1 MSDLKISLLP
11 WQQEVWTD
19 PARFKVIAAG
29 RRTGKSRMA
38 AWRLIVSALEADKGH
53 VWYVA
58 PTQQQARDIMW
69 QQLLELG
76 NPVIANSHVNNMQ
89 LTLINGSIISLKG
102 ADRPETMRGVALK
115 FVVLD
120 EYADIKPTVFEQI
133 LRPALA
139 DLKGHCIFI
148 GTPKG
153 RNHFY
158 DIYKM
163 GQSGRPETKDW
174 KSWHFTSFDNPL
186 LEKEEIEVA
195 KNTMSTFAYRQE
207 FMASFE
213 APQSEIFKEDWVIV
227 KDKDD
232 EPEYGTYYMAVDLAG
247 FENVSKQASNKKK
260 YLDQT
265 SIAIVKVGD
274 DNKWWVDKVDA
285 GRWDIKE
292 VCERILDHVRLYD
305 IQVIGIEKGSLMRA
319 LTPYLTEMM
328 LKQGVYPRIE
338 EIRLGNKSKVDRV
351 VGALQGR
358 FEHRQVELCDGEWVR
373 EFKDELL
380 NFPTTGV
387 HDDMV
392 DSVSLIAHIANAAVY
407 FEDDFDEDYEPL
419 DIISGY

>member
-1 MSDLKISLLP
+1 MSDLKIKLLP

-29 RRTGKSRMA
+29 RRTGKSRLA

-53 VWYVA
+53 VWYIA

-76 NPVIANSHVNNMQ
+76 NPVIASSHVNNMQ
-89 LTLINGSIISLKG
+89 LTLINGSVISLKG

-163 GQSGRPETKDW
+163 GQSGKPETKDW

-186 LEKEEIEVA
+186 LEKEEIEIA

-213 APQSEIFKEDWVIV
+213 APQSEIFKEDWVVV

-292 VCERILDHVRLYD
+292 VCERILKHVRLYD

-319 LTPYLTEMM
+319 LLPYLTEMM

-338 EIRLGNKSKVDRV
+338 EIRLGNKSKIDRV

-358 FEHRQVELCDGEWVR
+358 FEHKQVELCDGDWVR

-392 DSVSLIAHIANAAVY
+392 DSVSLIASIANAAVY
-407 FEDDFDEDYEPL
+407 FDDYEDDYEPL

>member
-1 MSDLKISLLP
+1 
-11 WQQEVWTD
+11 
-19 PARFKVIAAG
+19 
-29 RRTGKSRMA
+29 
-38 AWRLIVSALEADKGH
+38 
-53 VWYVA
+53 
-58 PTQQQARDIMW
+58 
-69 QQLLELG
+69 
-76 NPVIANSHVNNMQ
+76 
-89 LTLINGSIISLKG
+89 
-102 ADRPETMRGVALK
+102 
-115 FVVLD
+115 
-120 EYADIKPTVFEQI
+120 
-133 LRPALA
+133 
-139 DLKGHCIFI
+139 
-148 GTPKG
+148 
-153 RNHFY
+153 
-158 DIYKM
+158 
-163 GQSGRPETKDW
+163 
-174 KSWHFTSFDNPL
+174 
-186 LEKEEIEVA
+186 
-195 KNTMSTFAYRQE
+195 MSTFAYRQE

-213 APQSEIFKEDWVIV
+213 APQSEIFKEDWVVV

-292 VCERILDHVRLYD
+292 VCERILDHVQLYG

-328 LKQGVYPRIE
+328 LKQNVYPRIE
-338 EIRLGNKSKVDRV
+338 EIKLGNKSKIDRV

-358 FEHRQVELCDGEWVR
+358 FEHRQVELCDGDWVR

-407 FEDDFDEDYEPL
+407 FEDDFDDYEPL

>member
-1 MSDLKISLLP
+1 MSDLKIKLLP

-19 PARFKVIAAG
+19 ESRFKVIAAG
-29 RRTGKSRMA
+29 RRTGKSRLA

-53 VWYVA
+53 VWYIA

-76 NPVIANSHVNNMQ
+76 NPVIASSHVNNMQ
-89 LTLINGSIISLKG
+89 LTLINGSVISLKG

-139 DLKGHCIFI
+139 DLKGQCVFI

-158 DIYKM
+158 DLYKL
-163 GQSGRPETKDW
+163 GKKDVKDW

-186 LEKEEIEVA
+186 LDKEEIEIA
-195 KNTMSTFAYRQE
+195 KETMSTFAFRQE
-207 FMASFE
+207 FMANFE
-213 APQSEIFKEDWVIV
+213 APQSDIFKEDWVIV

-232 EPEYGTYYMAVDLAG
+232 EPENGTYYMAVDLAG

-274 DNKWWVDKVDA
+274 DNKWWIDKVDA

-292 VCERILDHVRLYD
+292 VCERILKHTQLYGV
-305 IQVIGIEKGSLMRA
+305 QVIGIEKGSLMRA
-319 LTPYLTEMM
+319 VMPYLTEMM
-328 LKQGVYPRIE
+328 LKQNIYPRIE
-338 EIRLGNKSKVDRV
+338 EISIGNRSKVDRV

-358 FEHRQVELCDGEWVR
+358 FEHKQVELCDGDWVK

-392 DSVSLIAHIANAAVY
+392 DSVSLIAQIANAVMY
-407 FEDDFDEDYEPL
+407 FEDLDDEYEPL
-419 DIISGY
+419 DWISGY

>member
-1 MSDLKISLLP
+1 MSDLKIKLLP
-11 WQQEVWTD
+11 WQQEVWADT
-19 PARFKVIAAG
+19 ARFKVIAAG
-29 RRTGKSRMA
+29 RRTGKSMLA
-38 AWRLIVSALEADKGH
+38 AWQLIVNALEAKKGH

-76 NPVIANSHVNNMQ
+76 NPVISASHINNMQ
-89 LTLINGSIISLKG
+89 VTLINGSIISLKG

-158 DIYKM
+158 DTYKM
-163 GQSGRPETKDW
+163 GQSNKPETKDW

-186 LEKEEIEVA
+186 LDEEEINIA

-213 APQSEIFKEDWVIV
+213 APQSDIFKDNWVVI

-232 EPEYGTYYMAVDLAG
+232 EPTHGTYYMGVDLAG

-265 SIAIVKVGD
+265 SIAIVKVSD

-292 VCERILDHVRLYD
+292 ICERILNHVKLYE

-319 LTPYLTEMM
+319 LLPYLTEMM

-338 EIRLGNKSKVDRV
+338 EVALGNRSKIDRV

-358 FEHRQVELCDGEWVR
+358 FEHKQIELCDGDWVR

-392 DSVSLIAHIANAAVY
+392 DSVSLIAHLANAAMY
-407 FEDDFDEDYEPL
+407 FEDDQEDYEPL

>member
-29 RRTGKSRMA
+29 RRTGKSRLA

-53 VWYVA
+53 VWYIA

-76 NPVIANSHVNNMQ
+76 NPVIASSHVNNMQ
-89 LTLINGSIISLKG
+89 LTLINGSVISLKG

-158 DIYKM
+158 DLYKL
-163 GQSGRPETKDW
+163 GKKDVKDW

-186 LEKEEIEVA
+186 LDKEEIEIA

-207 FMASFE
+207 FMANFE
-213 APQSEIFKEDWVIV
+213 APQSDIFKEDWVIV
-227 KDKDD
+227 KDKEE
-232 EPEYGTYYMAVDLAG
+232 EPEHGTYYMAVDLAG

-274 DNKWWVDKVDA
+274 DNKWWIDKVDA

-292 VCERILDHVRLYD
+292 VCERILKHTQLYD

-319 LTPYLTEMM
+319 VMPYLTEMM
-328 LKQGVYPRIE
+328 LKQNIYPRIE
-338 EIRLGNKSKVDRV
+338 EIRIGNRSKIDRV

-358 FEHRQVELCDGEWVR
+358 FEHKQVELCDGDWVR

-392 DSVSLIAHIANAAVY
+392 DSVSLIAQIANAAVY
-407 FEDDFDEDYEPL
+407 FDDYEDDYEPL
-419 DIISGY
+419 DWISGY

>member
-163 GQSGRPETKDW
+163 GQSGKPETKDW

-186 LEKEEIEVA
+186 LDKEEIEIA

-213 APQSEIFKEDWVIV
+213 APQSEIFKENWVVV

-232 EPEYGTYYMAVDLAG
+232 EPEHGTYYMAVDLAG

-292 VCERILDHVRLYD
+292 VCERILKHAQLYD

-319 LTPYLTEMM
+319 VLPYLTEMM
-328 LKQGVYPRIE
+328 LKKGIYPRIE
-338 EIRLGNKSKVDRV
+338 EIKLGNKSKVDRV

-358 FEHRQVELCDGEWVR
+358 FEHKQVELCDGDWVR

-387 HDDMV
+387 HDDMI

-407 FEDDFDEDYEPL
+407 FEDYEDDYEPL

>member
-19 PARFKVIAAG
+19 DSRFKVIAAG
-29 RRTGKSRMA
+29 RRTGKSRLA

-53 VWYVA
+53 VWYIA

-69 QQLLELG
+69 QQLLDLG
-76 NPVIANSHVNNMQ
+76 NPVIASSHVNNMQ
-89 LTLINGSIISLKG
+89 LTLINGSVISLKG

-139 DLKGHCIFI
+139 DLKGQCVFI

-158 DIYKM
+158 DLYKL
-163 GQSGRPETKDW
+163 GKKEVKDW

-186 LEKEEIEVA
+186 LDKEEIEIA
-195 KNTMSTFAYRQE
+195 KETMSTFAFRQE
-207 FMASFE
+207 FMANFE
-213 APQSEIFKEDWVIV
+213 APQSDIFKEEWVV
-227 KDKDD
+227 VRDKDD
-232 EPEYGTYYMAVDLAG
+232 EPENGTYYMAVDLAG

-292 VCERILDHVRLYD
+292 VCERILKHTQLYG

-319 LTPYLTEMM
+319 VMPYLTEMM
-328 LKQGVYPRIE
+328 LKQNIYPRIE
-338 EIRLGNKSKVDRV
+338 EIAIGNRSKVDRV

-358 FEHRQVELCDGEWVR
+358 FEHKQVELCDGDWVK

-380 NFPTTGV
+380 NFPTTGI

-392 DSVSLIAHIANAAVY
+392 DSVSLIAQIANAVMY
-407 FEDDFDEDYEPL
+407 FEDLDDEYEPL
-419 DIISGY
+419 DWISGY

>member
-1 MSDLKISLLP
+1 
-11 WQQEVWTD
+11 
-19 PARFKVIAAG
+19 
-29 RRTGKSRMA
+29 MA

-163 GQSGRPETKDW
+163 GQSGKPETKDW

-186 LEKEEIEVA
+186 LDKEEIEIA

-292 VCERILDHVRLYD
+292 VCERILDHVQLYG

-328 LKQGVYPRIE
+328 LKQNVYPRIE
-338 EIRLGNKSKVDRV
+338 EIKLGNKSKIDRV

-358 FEHRQVELCDGEWVR
+358 FEHRQVELCDGDWVR

-407 FEDDFDEDYEPL
+407 FEDDFDDYEPL

>member
-1 MSDLKISLLP
+1 MSDLKIKLLP
-11 WQQEVWTD
+11 WQQEVWSD
-19 PARFKVIAAG
+19 DSRFKVIAAG
-29 RRTGKSRMA
+29 RRTGKSMLA
-38 AWRLIVSALEADKGH
+38 AWRLIVSALEAKKGQ
-53 VWYVA
+53 VWYIA

-76 NPVIANSHVNNMQ
+76 HPVIASSHINNMQ
-89 LTLINGSIISLKG
+89 VTLINGSVISLKG

-163 GQSGRPETKDW
+163 GQSGKPETKDW

-186 LEKEEIEVA
+186 LDKEEIEVA

-292 VCERILDHVRLYD
+292 VCERILSHVQLYG

-319 LTPYLTEMM
+319 LLPYLTEMM
-328 LKQGVYPRIE
+328 LKQNVYPRIE
-338 EIRLGNKSKVDRV
+338 EIKLGNKSKIDRV

-358 FEHRQVELCDGEWVR
+358 FEHRQVELCDGDWVR

-392 DSVSLIAHIANAAVY
+392 DSVSLIASIANAAVY
-407 FEDDFDEDYEPL
+407 FEDNFDDYEPL

>member
-19 PARFKVIAAG
+19 DSRFKVIAAG
-29 RRTGKSRMA
+29 RRTGKSRLA

-53 VWYVA
+53 VWYIA

-76 NPVIANSHVNNMQ
+76 NPVIASSHVNNMQ
-89 LTLINGSIISLKG
+89 LTLINGSVISLKG

-158 DIYKM
+158 DLYKI
-163 GQSGRPETKDW
+163 GQKDVKDW

-186 LEKEEIEVA
+186 LDKEEIEIA

-207 FMASFE
+207 FMANFE
-213 APQSEIFKEDWVIV
+213 APQSDIFKEDWVIV
-227 KDKDD
+227 KDKEE
-232 EPEYGTYYMAVDLAG
+232 EPEHGTYYMAVDLAG

-274 DNKWWVDKVDA
+274 DNKWWIDKVDA

-292 VCERILDHVRLYD
+292 VCERILKHTQLYD

-319 LTPYLTEMM
+319 VMPYLTEMM
-328 LKQGVYPRIE
+328 LKQNIYPRIE
-338 EIRLGNKSKVDRV
+338 EIRIGNRSKIDRV

-358 FEHRQVELCDGEWVR
+358 FEHKQVELCDGDWVR

-392 DSVSLIAHIANAAVY
+392 DSVSLIAQIANAAVY
-407 FEDDFDEDYEPL
+407 FDDYEDDYEPL
-419 DIISGY
+419 DWISGY

>member
-163 GQSGRPETKDW
+163 GQSGKPETKDW

-186 LEKEEIEVA
+186 LDKEEIEIA

-292 VCERILDHVRLYD
+292 VCERILDHVQLYG

-328 LKQGVYPRIE
+328 LKQNVYPRIE
-338 EIRLGNKSKVDRV
+338 EIKLGNKSKIDRV

-358 FEHRQVELCDGEWVR
+358 FEHRQVELCDGDWVR

-407 FEDDFDEDYEPL
+407 FEDDFDDYEPL

>member
-1 MSDLKISLLP
+1 MSDLKIKLLP

-19 PARFKVIAAG
+19 ESRFKVIAAG
-29 RRTGKSRMA
+29 RRTGKSMLA
-38 AWRLIVSALEADKGH
+38 AWRLIVSALEAKKGQ
-53 VWYVA
+53 VWYIA

-76 NPVIANSHVNNMQ
+76 NPVIASSHINNMQ
-89 LTLINGSIISLKG
+89 VTLINGSVISLKG

-163 GQSGRPETKDW
+163 GQSGKPETKDW

-186 LEKEEIEVA
+186 LDKEEIEVA
-195 KNTMSTFAYRQE
+195 KNTMSTFAFRQE
-207 FMASFE
+207 FMANFE
-213 APQSEIFKEDWVIV
+213 APQSDIFKEDWVVV
-227 KDKDD
+227 KDKEE
-232 EPEYGTYYMAVDLAG
+232 EPEHGTYYMAVDLAG

-292 VCERILDHVRLYD
+292 ICERILDHVRLYD

-319 LTPYLTEMM
+319 LLPYLTEMM
-328 LKQGVYPRIE
+328 LKQSVYPRIE
-338 EIRLGNKSKVDRV
+338 EIRIGNRSKVDRV

-358 FEHRQVELCDGEWVR
+358 FEHKQVELCDGDWVR

-407 FEDDFDEDYEPL
+407 FDDYEDDYEPL
-419 DIISGY
+419 DWISGY

>member
-19 PARFKVIAAG
+19 ESRFKVIAAG
-29 RRTGKSRMA
+29 RRTGKSMLA
-38 AWRLIVSALEADKGH
+38 AWRLIVSALEAKKGH

-76 NPVIANSHVNNMQ
+76 HPVIASSHINNMQ
-89 LTLINGSIISLKG
+89 VTLINGSMISLKG

-139 DLKGHCIFI
+139 DLKGQCIFI

-158 DIYKM
+158 DTYKM
-163 GQSGRPETKDW
+163 GQSKKPETKDW

-186 LEKEEIEVA
+186 LDEEEINVA

-213 APQSEIFKEDWVIV
+213 APQSDIFKEDWVVV

-232 EPEYGTYYMAVDLAG
+232 EPEHGTYYMAVDLAG

-292 VCERILDHVRLYD
+292 ICERVLKHAQLYD

-319 LTPYLTEMM
+319 LLPYLTEMM
-328 LKQGVYPRIE
+328 LKKGIYPRLE
-338 EIRLGNKSKVDRV
+338 EIKLGNKSKIDRV

-358 FEHRQVELCDGEWVR
+358 FEHKQVELCDGEWVR
-373 EFKDELL
+373 EFKEELL

-387 HDDMV
+387 HDDMI
-392 DSVSLIAHIANAAVY
+392 DSVSLIASIANAAVY
-407 FEDDFDEDYEPL
+407 FEDYEDDYEPL

>member
-1 MSDLKISLLP
+1 MSELNIKLLP
-11 WQQEVWTD
+11 WQKEVWAD
-19 PARFKVIAAG
+19 DARFKVIAAG
-29 RRTGKSRMA
+29 RRTGKSMLA
-38 AWRLIVSALEADKGH
+38 AWQLIVRALEANKGH

-69 QQLLELG
+69 QQLLEIG
-76 NPVIANSHVNNMQ
+76 NPVISASHINNMQ
-89 LTLINGSIISLKG
+89 ITLINGSVISLKG
-102 ADRPETMRGVALK
+102 ADRPETMRGIALK

-139 DLKGHCIFI
+139 DLKGSCIFI

-158 DIYKM
+158 DTYKM
-163 GQSGRPETKDW
+163 GLSKKPEMKDW

-186 LEKEEIEVA
+186 LDKEEIEVA
-195 KNTMSTFAYRQE
+195 KHTMSTFAFRQE
-207 FMASFE
+207 FMANFE
-213 APQSEIFKEDWVIV
+213 APQSDIFKEGWVVV
-227 KDKDD
+227 KEKD
-232 EPEYGTYYMAVDLAG
+232 EAPKEGTYYMGVDLAG

-265 SIAIVKVGD
+265 AISIVKVCD
-274 DNKWWVDKVDA
+274 DNKWWVEKVDA

-292 VCERILDHVRLYD
+292 ICERILDHVKLYD
-305 IQVIGIEKGSLMRA
+305 IQVIGLEKGSLMRA
-319 LTPYLTEMM
+319 LLPYLTEMM
-328 LKQGVYPRIE
+328 LKKGIYPRIE
-338 EIRLGNKSKVDRV
+338 EIALGNRSKVDRV

-358 FEHRQVELCDGEWVR
+358 FEHKQVELCEGDWVK

-387 HDDMV
+387 HDDMI
-392 DSVSLIAHIANAAVY
+392 DSLSLIAHIANAAMY
-407 FEDDFDEDYEPL
+407 FEEDEDEYEPL

>member
-19 PARFKVIAAG
+19 ESRFKVIAAG
-29 RRTGKSRMA
+29 RRTGKSMLA
-38 AWRLIVSALEADKGH
+38 AWRLIVSALEAKKGH

-76 NPVIANSHVNNMQ
+76 HPVIASSHINNMQ
-89 LTLINGSIISLKG
+89 VTLINGSMISLKG
-102 ADRPETMRGVALK
+102 ADRPETMRGIALK

-158 DIYKM
+158 DTYKM
-163 GQSGRPETKDW
+163 GQSKKPETKDW

-186 LEKEEIEVA
+186 LDEEEINVA
-195 KNTMSTFAYRQE
+195 KNTMSTFAFRQE

-213 APQSEIFKEDWVIV
+213 APQSEIFKEDWVVI
-227 KDKDD
+227 KDKDH
-232 EPEYGTYYMAVDLAG
+232 EPEHGTYYMAVDLAG

-292 VCERILDHVRLYD
+292 VCERILKHAQLYD

-319 LTPYLTEMM
+319 VLPYLTEMM
-328 LKQGVYPRIE
+328 LKKGIYPRIE
-338 EIRLGNKSKVDRV
+338 EIKLGNKSKIDRV

-358 FEHRQVELCDGEWVR
+358 FEHKQVELCDGDWVR

-387 HDDMV
+387 HDDMI

-407 FEDDFDEDYEPL
+407 FEDYEDDYEPL

>member
-1 MSDLKISLLP
+1 MSDLKIKLLP
-11 WQQEVWTD
+11 WQQEVWSD
-19 PARFKVIAAG
+19 NSRFKVIAAG
-29 RRTGKSRMA
+29 RRTGKSMLA
-38 AWRLIVSALEADKGH
+38 AWRLIVSALEAKKGQ
-53 VWYVA
+53 VWYIA

-76 NPVIANSHVNNMQ
+76 NPVIASSHINNMQ
-89 LTLINGSIISLKG
+89 VTLINGSVISLKG

-163 GQSGRPETKDW
+163 GQSGKPETKDW

-186 LEKEEIEVA
+186 LDKEEIEVA
-195 KNTMSTFAYRQE
+195 KNTMSTFAFRQE
-207 FMASFE
+207 FMANFE
-213 APQSEIFKEDWVIV
+213 APQSDIFKEDWVVV
-227 KDKDD
+227 KDKEE
-232 EPEYGTYYMAVDLAG
+232 EPEHGTYYMAVDLAG

-292 VCERILDHVRLYD
+292 ICERILDHVRLYD

-319 LTPYLTEMM
+319 LLPYLTEMM
-328 LKQGVYPRIE
+328 LKQSVYPRIE
-338 EIRLGNKSKVDRV
+338 EIRIGNRSKIDRV

-358 FEHRQVELCDGEWVR
+358 FEHKQVELCDGDWVR

-407 FEDDFDEDYEPL
+407 FDDYEDDYEPL

>member
-163 GQSGRPETKDW
+163 GQSGKPETKDW

-186 LEKEEIEVA
+186 LDKEEIEIA

-213 APQSEIFKEDWVIV
+213 APQSEIFKENWVVV

-232 EPEYGTYYMAVDLAG
+232 EPEHGTYYMAVDLAG

-292 VCERILDHVRLYD
+292 VCERILKHAQLYD

-319 LTPYLTEMM
+319 VLPYLTEMM
-328 LKQGVYPRIE
+328 LKKGIYPRLE
-338 EIRLGNKSKVDRV
+338 EIKLGNKSKVDRV

-358 FEHRQVELCDGEWVR
+358 FEHKQVELCDGDWVR

-387 HDDMV
+387 HDDMI

-407 FEDDFDEDYEPL
+407 FEDYEDDYEPL

>member
-29 RRTGKSRMA
+29 RRTGKSMLA
-38 AWRLIVSALEADKGH
+38 AWRLIVSALEAKKGQ
-53 VWYVA
+53 VWYIA

-76 NPVIANSHVNNMQ
+76 NPVIASSHINNMQ
-89 LTLINGSIISLKG
+89 VTLINGSVISLKG

-158 DIYKM
+158 DIYNM
-163 GQSGRPETKDW
+163 GRSKKPETKDW

-186 LEKEEIEVA
+186 LDKEEIEVA
-195 KNTMSTFAYRQE
+195 KNTMSTFAFRQE

-213 APQSEIFKEDWVIV
+213 APQSDIFKEDWVVV

-292 VCERILDHVRLYD
+292 VCERILNHVQLYG

-319 LTPYLTEMM
+319 LLPYLTEMM

-358 FEHRQVELCDGEWVR
+358 FEHKQVELCDGDWVK

-407 FEDDFDEDYEPL
+407 FDDYEDDYEPL

>member
-19 PARFKVIAAG
+19 DSRFKVIAAG
-29 RRTGKSRMA
+29 RRTGKSRLA

-53 VWYVA
+53 VWYIA

-76 NPVIANSHVNNMQ
+76 NPVIASSHVNNMQ
-89 LTLINGSIISLKG
+89 LTLINGSVISLKG

-158 DIYKM
+158 DLYKM
-163 GQSGRPETKDW
+163 GKKKDVKDW

-186 LEKEEIEVA
+186 LDKEEIEVA
-195 KNTMSTFAYRQE
+195 KETMSTFAFRQE
-207 FMASFE
+207 FMANFE
-213 APQSEIFKEDWVIV
+213 APQSDIFKEDWVII
-227 KDKDD
+227 KDKEE
-232 EPEYGTYYMAVDLAG
+232 EPENGTYYMAVDLAG

-292 VCERILDHVRLYD
+292 VCERILKHTQLYG

-319 LTPYLTEMM
+319 VMPYLTEMM
-328 LKQGVYPRIE
+328 LKQNIYPRIE
-338 EIRLGNKSKVDRV
+338 EIAIGNRSKVDRV

-358 FEHRQVELCDGEWVR
+358 FEHKQVELCDGDWVK

-380 NFPTTGV
+380 NFPTTGI

-392 DSVSLIAHIANAAVY
+392 DSVSLIAQIANAVMY
-407 FEDDFDEDYEPL
+407 FEDLDDEYEPL
-419 DIISGY
+419 DWISGY

>member
-163 GQSGRPETKDW
+163 GQSGKPETKDW

-186 LEKEEIEVA
+186 LDKEEIEIA

-213 APQSEIFKEDWVIV
+213 APQSEIFKEDWVVV

-292 VCERILDHVRLYD
+292 VCERILSHVQLYG

-319 LTPYLTEMM
+319 LLPYLTEMM
-328 LKQGVYPRIE
+328 LKQSVYPRIE
-338 EIRLGNKSKVDRV
+338 EIRIGNRSKVDRV

-358 FEHRQVELCDGEWVR
+358 FEHKQVELCDGDWVR

-407 FEDDFDEDYEPL
+407 FEDDFDDYEPL

>member
-1 MSDLKISLLP
+1 M
-11 WQQEVWTD
+11 
-19 PARFKVIAAG
+19 
-29 RRTGKSRMA
+29 
-38 AWRLIVSALEADKGH
+38 
-53 VWYVA
+53 
-58 PTQQQARDIMW
+58 
-69 QQLLELG
+69 
-76 NPVIANSHVNNMQ
+76 
-89 LTLINGSIISLKG
+89 ISLKG

-163 GQSGRPETKDW
+163 GQSGKPETKDW

-186 LEKEEIEVA
+186 LDKDEIEVA

-213 APQSEIFKEDWVIV
+213 APQSEIFKEDWVVV

-358 FEHRQVELCDGEWVR
+358 FEHKQVELCDGEWVR

-392 DSVSLIAHIANAAVY
+392 DSVSLIASIANAAVY
-407 FEDDFDEDYEPL
+407 FDDYEDDYEPL

>member
-19 PARFKVIAAG
+19 SARFKVIAAG

-163 GQSGRPETKDW
+163 GQSGKPETKDW

-186 LEKEEIEVA
+186 LDKEEIEIA

-213 APQSEIFKEDWVIV
+213 APQSEIFKEDWVVV

-292 VCERILDHVRLYD
+292 VCERILSHVQLYG

-319 LTPYLTEMM
+319 LLPYLTEMM
-328 LKQGVYPRIE
+328 LKQNVYPRIE
-338 EIRLGNKSKVDRV
+338 EIKLGNKSKIDRV

-358 FEHRQVELCDGEWVR
+358 FEHRQVELCDGDWVR

-407 FEDDFDEDYEPL
+407 FEDDFDDYEPL

>member
-1 MSDLKISLLP
+1 MSDLKIKLLP
-11 WQQEVWTD
+11 WQQEVWSD
-19 PARFKVIAAG
+19 DSRFKVIAAG
-29 RRTGKSRMA
+29 RRTGKSMLA
-38 AWRLIVSALEADKGH
+38 AWRLIVSALEAKKGQ
-53 VWYVA
+53 VWYIA

-76 NPVIANSHVNNMQ
+76 HPVIASSHINNMQ
-89 LTLINGSIISLKG
+89 VTLINGSVISLKG

-158 DIYKM
+158 DIYNM
-163 GQSGRPETKDW
+163 GRSNKPETKAW

-186 LEKEEIEVA
+186 LDEEEIEVA
-195 KNTMSTFAYRQE
+195 KSTMSTFAFRQE

-213 APQSEIFKEDWVIV
+213 APQSDIFKEDWVII

-232 EPEYGTYYMAVDLAG
+232 EPEHGTYYMSVDLAG

-292 VCERILDHVRLYD
+292 VCERILKHVQLYD

-319 LTPYLTEMM
+319 LLPYLTEMM
-328 LKQGVYPRIE
+328 LKQNVYPRIE
-338 EIRLGNKSKVDRV
+338 EIKLGNKSKIDRV

-358 FEHRQVELCDGEWVR
+358 FEHKQVELCDGDWVR

-392 DSVSLIAHIANAAVY
+392 DSVSLIASIANAAVY
-407 FEDDFDEDYEPL
+407 FEDYEDDYEPL

>member
-11 WQQEVWTD
+11 WQKDVWSD
-19 PARFKVIAAG
+19 EARFKVIAAG
-29 RRTGKSRMA
+29 RRTGKSMLA
-38 AWRLIVSALEADKGH
+38 AWQLLVKGLEADKGH
-53 VWYVA
+53 VWYIA

-76 NPVIANSHVNNMQ
+76 NPVIASSHVNNMQ
-89 LTLINGSIISLKG
+89 LTLINGSVISLKG

-158 DIYKM
+158 DLYKL
-163 GQSGRPETKDW
+163 GKKDVKDW

-186 LEKEEIEVA
+186 LDKEEIEVA
-195 KNTMSTFAYRQE
+195 KETMSTFAFRQE
-207 FMASFE
+207 FMANFE
-213 APQSEIFKEDWVIV
+213 APQSDIFKEDWVIV

-232 EPEYGTYYMAVDLAG
+232 EPENGTYYMAVDLAG

-292 VCERILDHVRLYD
+292 VCERILKHTQLYG

-319 LTPYLTEMM
+319 VMPYLTEMM
-328 LKQGVYPRIE
+328 LKQNIYPRIE
-338 EIRLGNKSKVDRV
+338 EIAIGNRSKVDRV

-358 FEHRQVELCDGEWVR
+358 FEHKQVELCDGDWVK

-380 NFPTTGV
+380 NFPTTGI

-392 DSVSLIAHIANAAVY
+392 DSVSLIAQIANAVMY
-407 FEDDFDEDYEPL
+407 FEDLDDEYEPL
-419 DIISGY
+419 DWISGY

>member
-89 LTLINGSIISLKG
+89 LTLINGSMISLKG

-163 GQSGRPETKDW
+163 GRSGKPETKDW

-186 LEKEEIEVA
+186 LDKDEIEVA

-213 APQSEIFKEDWVIV
+213 APQSEIFKEDWVVV

-292 VCERILDHVRLYD
+292 VCERILKHVQLHG

-319 LTPYLTEMM
+319 LLPYLTEMM

-358 FEHRQVELCDGEWVR
+358 FEHKQVELCDGDWVR

-407 FEDDFDEDYEPL
+407 FDDYEDDYEPL

>member
-163 GQSGRPETKDW
+163 GQSGKPETKDW

-186 LEKEEIEVA
+186 LDKEEIEIA

-213 APQSEIFKEDWVIV
+213 APQSEIFKEDWVV
-227 KDKDD
+227 VRDKDD
-232 EPEYGTYYMAVDLAG
+232 EPEHGTYYMAVDLAG

-292 VCERILDHVRLYD
+292 VCERILSHVQLYG

-319 LTPYLTEMM
+319 LLPYLTEMM
-328 LKQGVYPRIE
+328 LKQNVYPRIE
-338 EIRLGNKSKVDRV
+338 EIAIGNKSKVDRV

-358 FEHRQVELCDGEWVR
+358 FEHRQVELCDGDWVR

>member
-19 PARFKVIAAG
+19 SARFKVIAAG

-163 GQSGRPETKDW
+163 GQSGKPETKDW

-186 LEKEEIEVA
+186 LDKEEIEIA

-292 VCERILDHVRLYD
+292 VCERILSHVQLYG

-319 LTPYLTEMM
+319 LLPYLTEMM
-328 LKQGVYPRIE
+328 LKQNVYPRIE
-338 EIRLGNKSKVDRV
+338 EIKLGNKSKIDRV

-358 FEHRQVELCDGEWVR
+358 FEHRQVELCDGDWVR

-407 FEDDFDEDYEPL
+407 FEDDFDDYEPL

>member
-1 MSDLKISLLP
+1 MSDLKIKLLP

-29 RRTGKSRMA
+29 RRTGKSRLA

-53 VWYVA
+53 VWYIA

-76 NPVIANSHVNNMQ
+76 NPVIASSHVNNMQ
-89 LTLINGSIISLKG
+89 LTLINGSVISLKG

-163 GQSGRPETKDW
+163 GQSGKPETKDW

-186 LEKEEIEVA
+186 LEKEEIEIA

-213 APQSEIFKEDWVIV
+213 APQSEIFKEDWVVV

-292 VCERILDHVRLYD
+292 VCERILKHVRLYD

-319 LTPYLTEMM
+319 LLPYLTEMM

-358 FEHRQVELCDGEWVR
+358 FEHKQVELCDGDWVR

-392 DSVSLIAHIANAAVY
+392 DSVSLIASIANAAVY
-407 FEDDFDEDYEPL
+407 FDDYEDDYEPL

>member
-1 MSDLKISLLP
+1 MSDLKIKLLP

-19 PARFKVIAAG
+19 ESRFKVIAAG
-29 RRTGKSRMA
+29 RRTGKSRLA

-53 VWYVA
+53 VWYIA

-76 NPVIANSHVNNMQ
+76 NPVIASSHVNNMQ
-89 LTLINGSIISLKG
+89 LTLINGSVISLKG

-139 DLKGHCIFI
+139 DLKGRCVFI

-158 DIYKM
+158 DLYKL
-163 GQSGRPETKDW
+163 GKKDVKDW

-186 LEKEEIEVA
+186 LDKEEIEIA
-195 KNTMSTFAYRQE
+195 KETMSTFAFRQE
-207 FMASFE
+207 FMANFE
-213 APQSEIFKEDWVIV
+213 APQSDIFKEDWVIV

-232 EPEYGTYYMAVDLAG
+232 EPENGTYYMAVDLAG

-292 VCERILDHVRLYD
+292 VCERILKHTQLYGV
-305 IQVIGIEKGSLMRA
+305 QVIGIEKGSLMRA
-319 LTPYLTEMM
+319 VMPYLTEMM
-328 LKQGVYPRIE
+328 LKQNIYPRIE
-338 EIRLGNKSKVDRV
+338 EIAIGNRSKVDRV

-358 FEHRQVELCDGEWVR
+358 FEHKQVELCEGDWVK

-392 DSVSLIAHIANAAVY
+392 DSVSLIAQIANVVMY
-407 FEDDFDEDYEPL
+407 FEDLDDEYEPL
-419 DIISGY
+419 DWISGY